1 VRVQTFDHELI
12 PGRRKT
18 LMRFEGCPPEFGCTI
33 ILRGGNMET
42 LRKVKEIADFMVFV
56 AYHLKLEM
64 MLWYDEFNISPRE
77 FESFCSFFIFDLR
90 EGGN

>member
-1 VRVQTFDHELI
+1 
-12 PGRRKT
+12 
-18 LMRFEGCPPEFGCTI
+18 MRFEGCPPEFGCTI